1 MSEKHNKGLMTTEFH
16 ECALHGIAYVGM
28 DAPALT
34 VMSDFAYH
42 RPAVIAPD
50 KTLAEASARMKSSSE
65 HLLLVVRD
73 LDGDKADGKGRVI
86 GQITACD
93 IMGDEPLRISRETGM
108 RHDEIPVHMIMTPK
122 KDIRVLDW
130 EIASRVKVENILVT
144 MKAQDC
150 CHLLVIEN
158 GELRGIFSRSEIN
171 KHLEHADMEQL
182 SCAHSLAELIHRVA

>member
-1 MSEKHNKGLMTTEFH
+1 
-16 ECALHGIAYVGM
+16 
-28 DAPALT
+28 
-34 VMSDFAYH
+34 
-42 RPAVIAPD
+42 
-50 KTLAEASARMKSSSE
+50 
-65 HLLLVVRD
+65 
-73 LDGDKADGKGRVI
+73 
-86 GQITACD
+86 
-93 IMGDEPLRISRETGM
+93 
-108 RHDEIPVHMIMTPK
+108 MIMTPK